1 LPEPD
6 PEAEFDMALARAG
19 VVAPPERRT
28 AMMEGFRAWCEMRK
42 LLNEPMP
49 LATEP
54 AFALTQPAGPRAFSS
69 QAESLG
75 DSENATKQ
83 NFGGGSPRHDA
94 AGRL

>member
-1 LPEPD
+1 MPEPD
-6 PEAEFDMALARAG
+6 SKAEFDMALARAG
-19 VVAPPERRT
+19 LVVPPERRT

-54 AFALTQPAGPRAFSS
+54 AFGLTQPAGPRAFSS

-75 DSENATKQ
+75 DSENATRQ
-83 NFGGGSPRHDA
+83 NFRGGSPRHDT
-94 AGRL
+94 AGRF

>member
-1 LPEPD
+1 MPEPD
-6 PEAEFDMALARAG
+6 PETEFDTALACAG
-19 VVAPPERRT
+19 VIVPPERRA

-42 LLNEPMP
+42 LLNEPTP

-83 NFGGGSPRHDA
+83 NFRGGSPRHDS

>member
-1 LPEPD
+1 MPEPD

-19 VVAPPERRT
+19 MVVPPERRP

-54 AFALTQPAGPRAFSS
+54 AFALTQPAGPR
-69 QAESLG
+69 
-75 DSENATKQ
+75 
-83 NFGGGSPRHDA
+83 
-94 AGRL
+94 

>member
-1 LPEPD
+1 MPEPD
-6 PEAEFDMALARAG
+6 PEIEFDMALARAG
-19 VVAPPERRT
+19 VVVPPERRA

-83 NFGGGSPRHDA
+83 NFSGGSPRHDA

>member
-1 LPEPD
+1 
-6 PEAEFDMALARAG
+6 MALARAG
-19 VVAPPERRT
+19 MVVPPERRA

-69 QAESLG
+69 QSESLG
-75 DSENATKQ
+75 DSENAIKQ

>member
-1 LPEPD
+1 MPEPD
-6 PEAEFDMALARAG
+6 PEIEFDMALARAG
-19 VVAPPERRT
+19 VVVPPERRA

-42 LLNEPMP
+42 LINEPMP

-83 NFGGGSPRHDA
+83 NFRGSSPRHDA

>member
-1 LPEPD
+1 MPEPD
-6 PEAEFDMALARAG
+6 PENEFDMALARAG
-19 VVAPPERRT
+19 VVVPPERRA

-75 DSENATKQ
+75 GSENATKQ
-83 NFGGGSPRHDA
+83 NFRGGSPRHDA

>member
-1 LPEPD
+1 MPEPD
-6 PEAEFDMALARAG
+6 PEIEFDMALARAG
-19 VVAPPERRT
+19 VVVPPERQA

-83 NFGGGSPRHDA
+83 NFRGGSPRHDA